1 VLKAD
6 IYADHDLIK
15 VTIHTILGLKK
26 IIGQGKV
33 EVAITEGST
42 VESLL
47 FWMINTWGE
56 RVSSYLCNPG
66 SASPL
71 PHMRIMVNGRDIGV
85 LNGMDTALQH
95 GDEVLI
101 LPPVSGG

>member
-1 VLKAD
+1 
-6 IYADHDLIK
+6 LIK
-15 VTIHTILGLKK
+15 VTIHTILELKK
-26 IIGQGKV
+26 ILGKGEV

-47 FWMINTWGE
+47 SLMMNTWGE
-56 RVSSYLCNPG
+56 RVSSYLCGPG
-66 SASPL
+66 SARPL
-71 PHMRIMVNGRDIGV
+71 PHMRIMVNGRDIGS
-85 LNGMDTALQH
+85 LNGMGTALQD

>member
-1 VLKAD
+1 
-6 IYADHDLIK
+6 LIK
-15 VTIHTILGLKK
+15 VTIHTILELKK

-47 FWMINTWGE
+47 SWMIKTWGE
-56 RVSSYLCNPG
+56 RVSSYLCNP
-66 SASPL
+66 SNASPL
-71 PHMRIMVNGRDIGV
+71 PRIRIMVNGRDIGS
-85 LNGMDTALQH
+85 LKGMGTGLQD

>member
-1 VLKAD
+1 VRKAD
-6 IYADHDLIK
+6 IETDHELIK
-15 VTIHTILGLKK
+15 VTIHTILELKK
-26 IIGQGKV
+26 IVGQGEV

-47 FWMINTWGE
+47 SWMTTTWGE
-56 RVSSYLCNPG
+56 RISSYLCNPG
-66 SASPL
+66 SASPF
-71 PHMRIMVNGRDIGV
+71 PRIRIMVNGRDIGF
-85 LNGMDTALQH
+85 LNGMDTALQD